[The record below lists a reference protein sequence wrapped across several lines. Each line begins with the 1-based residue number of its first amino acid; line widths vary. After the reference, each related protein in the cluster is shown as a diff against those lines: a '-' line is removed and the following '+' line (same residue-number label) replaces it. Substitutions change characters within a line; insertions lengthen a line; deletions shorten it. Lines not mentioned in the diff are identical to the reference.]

1 MRNFVPD
8 FFNFLFGNHSPDR
21 PLTGQ
26 KTTLVH
32 HTDLPMSAPNKRKKD
47 MKTGTTIAAAVGI
60 AAVAAAA
67 VYMIDIDQT
76 QEGALPDVD
85 IAVEGGQLP
94 EFDAEV
100 GTVSLG
106 ETQVEVETPE
116 VKVITNTETITVPT
130 LSVDAPGDANDS

>member
-1 MRNFVPD
+1 
-8 FFNFLFGNHSPDR
+8 
-21 PLTGQ
+21 
-26 KTTLVH
+26 
-32 HTDLPMSAPNKRKKD
+32 

-60 AAVAAAA
+60 TAVAAAA

-100 GTVSLG
+100 GTVALG
-106 ETQVEVETPE
+106 EAQVEVEVPE
-116 VKVITNTETITVPT
+116 FKVTTNTETITVPT
-130 LSVDAPGDANDS
+130 LSVDALGDASDS

>member
-1 MRNFVPD
+1 
-8 FFNFLFGNHSPDR
+8 
-21 PLTGQ
+21 
-26 KTTLVH
+26 
-32 HTDLPMSAPNKRKKD
+32 

-60 AAVAAAA
+60 TAVAAAA

-106 ETQVEVETPE
+106 EAQVEVEVPE

>member
-1 MRNFVPD
+1 
-8 FFNFLFGNHSPDR
+8 
-21 PLTGQ
+21 
-26 KTTLVH
+26 
-32 HTDLPMSAPNKRKKD
+32 
-47 MKTGTTIAAAVGI
+47 MKTGTTIAATVGI

-106 ETQVEVETPE
+106 ETQVEVEVPE
-116 VKVITNTETITVPT
+116 VKVTTNTETITVPT